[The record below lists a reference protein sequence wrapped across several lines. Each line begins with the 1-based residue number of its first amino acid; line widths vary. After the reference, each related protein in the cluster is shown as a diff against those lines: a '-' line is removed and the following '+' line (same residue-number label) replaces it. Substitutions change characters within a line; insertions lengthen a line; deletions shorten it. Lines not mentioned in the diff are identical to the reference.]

1 MNSIRLGTSS
11 WSAKGWVG
19 SFYPDGMKA
28 ADFLS
33 YYATRWGCVEVDST
47 YYAVPRRDVVRRW
60 ASVVPDGFTMAA
72 KFPRSIVHAGQGPRP
87 DGPRILIGEDAR
99 RDTDQFLSAISLLGD
114 RCGPLLLQFPY
125 FNRQAFS
132 SPAPFLDRLQGYLD
146 GLPSDFR
153 YAVEVRNR
161 GWIGSE
167 LLDALRSRGVSIVW
181 ADLPYVP
188 HPDAWPG
195 DLDPVTA
202 DFAYVRLIGDRKV
215 TDALTSTFDR
225 IVVDRSERLR
235 LWAKFIL
242 ATSGRVEETFAFA
255 NNHFAGHGPATLEEL
270 ARLLAVGGGAPPG
283 PQLGTEKAQE

>member
-1 MNSIRLGTSS
+1 MNSIHLGTSS

-19 SFYPDGMKA
+19 PFYPEGMKA

-33 YYATRWGCVEVDST
+33 YYATRFDCVEVDST
-47 YYAVPRRDVVRRW
+47 YYAIPRRDVVRRW
-60 ASVVPDGFTMAA
+60 AAAVPDGFTMAA
-72 KFPRSIVHAGQGPRP
+72 KFPRSIVHSGNGPQP
-87 DGPRILIGEDAR
+87 DGCLVLNGDGAR
-99 RDTDQFLSAISLLGD
+99 RDTDHFLSTISLLGD

-132 SPAPFLDRLQGYLD
+132 SLTPFLERLQVYLD
-146 GLPSDFR
+146 GLPPDFR

-161 GWIGSE
+161 GWLEPALLE
-167 LLDALRSRGVSIVW
+167 LLRSRKVALVW

-188 HPDAWPG
+188 HPDGWRE

-202 DFAYVRLIGDRKV
+202 EFAYVRLIGDRKV

-225 IVVDRSERLR
+225 TVVDRSERLK
-235 LWAKFIL
+235 LWARFIL
-242 ATSGRVEETFAFA
+242 ATRNRVVETFAFA

-270 ARLLAVGGGAPPG
+270 ARALAAGDGASFGPASGPG
-283 PQLGTEKAQE
+283 KNQD